1 VKETKSH
8 KNKCM
13 IPFKGGNWNGQINR
27 KKNGGCQRLRRREHV
42 ELSSEYRDS
51 VLKVKNIP
59 ET

>member
-1 VKETKSH
+1 
-8 KNKCM
+8 M

-27 KKNGGCQRLRRREHV
+27 KKNGGCPRLRRREHV